1 MNIYYHTLV
10 LEYDSHVVVKELLE
24 LLVAEVDAELLK
36 PNVINFIINGH
47 FDADLLKPVERE
59 NLKAGDVK
67 DADEYS
73 FFLRG
78 EVVWVLKISKWLPWC
93 RPPKSRYTAQP
104 SS

>member
-24 LLVAEVDAELLK
+24 LLIAEVDAELLK

-47 FDADLLKPVERE
+47 FDADLLKPVECE
-59 NLKAGDVK
+59 DLEAGDVK

-78 EVVWVLKISKWLPWC
+78 ESGMGVKNLKMV
-93 RPPKSRYTAQP
+93 TMV
-104 SS
+104 SSTKVSLQRSTK